1 MKRNLKR
8 IWILLILFV
17 LAVAGYFIWSWMEQ
31 REEGAVY
38 TSIED
43 ANLPVAYVNIFGRRM
58 NELDGYVEDNQ
69 KAAGRGDLTVLPA
82 DRRLSMTID
91 KLDSQITGIQYEIRS
106 LDGERLV
113 ERTTV
118 ENWEQSGK
126 EILVELP
133 VQNLLSEGA
142 EYRLT
147 LAIATETHPA
157 VYFYTRVMWQE
168 ESRVQE
174 MIDLA
179 VAFSEKTFNYDSA
192 RELTT
197 YLETDP
203 NMDNSSLGHVTLKS
217 DFNQLTWKGLSIER
231 VGEPE
236 IHLRELQGILG
247 TVDLKYV
254 VRETGENGSAAYY
267 DVIESFT
274 MKLGNQRIYMMN
286 YDRRMDQVFTGNGSD
301 YSGDRIMLGVS
312 DAEDLQSMQ
321 DLSGQYRAFV
331 ANRALWIYDEEKK
344 DSTKVFAFRK
354 SESDTRVNYD
364 TYGIKILNVG
374 EAGEIDFAVYGYM
387 SRGNHE
393 GTTGIALYR
402 YESAAN
408 SLTERLYLPASTDYG
423 NLRQDIGKL
432 CYLSGGQ
439 TLYVLMNHAVYSID
453 LTGKE
458 YMVVADGLTEENF
471 AVSTDASRIAWQDGD
486 NIYDSRKLHVM
497 NLQTGQKNE
506 IAFADKTV
514 IRLIG
519 FVGTDLVYGL
529 AHPNEQLTTD
539 GRVTGLPLYAVEIVG
554 SNMEME
560 TRYEKTGVSLVDV
573 RIQDSRVHLT
583 RMHQIGNGYQPMEE
597 DTLVCNEEVSKD
609 PLDGIATFNDSAKG
623 RLYCVKLDAG
633 RMARST
639 KVHVPKQVAA
649 EENDVIVLQNNGAVS
664 QRIYSAYSEG
674 RLKGSYAEFSSAVQA
689 AYEGMGL
696 VTDENDRVVWVR
708 ANRSDAKMIRDVQS
722 MPATVSRYLSD
733 MADGKTTA
741 SDGTEL
747 IDARGLS
754 LNQILYFVYAGMP
767 VVAYLGDGSYGL
779 IYGYDAYNISCLWY
793 PGTEFAYTDK
803 MGLNDA
809 AAFFEG
815 NGNNDFICF
824 LAK

>member
-17 LAVAGYFIWSWMEQ
+17 LAVAGYFTWSWMEQ

-118 ENWEQSGK
+118 ENWGQSGE

-633 RMARST
+633 KMARST

-722 MPATVSRYLSD
+722 MTGSVSRYLLE
-733 MADGKTTA
+733 MADGKTTS